1 MRLGKSLASARLIVL
16 AASTTIFFASA
27 KPRELSTTDPVQVDS
42 AHKFEGEWSYRNDCD
57 RGHFVTLELKRENDL
72 LAGSWSDGTLLR
84 GSQGLVRGR
93 ISQGQLVAE
102 WCSEYEQAGAPSL
115 CPSYEPSDDYFVAR
129 DGTLVWYQKYGQDYV
144 EYVVLKKGIKS
155 HQTMKT
161 CDEDE

>member
-16 AASTTIFFASA
+16 VVGMAIFFISA

-42 AHKFEGEWSYRNDCD
+42 ARKFEGEWSYRNDCD
-57 RGHFVTLELKRENDL
+57 HGHFVTLELKRENDL
-72 LAGSWSDGTLLR
+72 VVGSWSDGTLLR

-93 ISQGQLVAE
+93 INKGQFVAE

-129 DGTLVWYQKYGQDYV
+129 DGALVWYRKYGQDHV

-155 HQTMKT
+155 HQPMKA
-161 CDEDE
+161 CGEDK